1 MEHTNHKLAVSLVTI
16 VAIGGLAAFVLTN
29 SHEAH
34 QGKRTAPLVPTVD
47 VAAESPRAA
56 KLAAARKAEREAAE
70 ARIEQR
76 LAEADREGIA
86 AAEQCLTGLR
96 DLFRQ
101 ARQGSRPFAED
112 ALAFSSKWRLVAD
125 YLPFTPGNLHAEYL
139 KEAFEQHL
147 FSSHQLAQRLEAAIT
162 EFQRTQQDIENRALI
177 DIGADLESLKLQ
189 TVPPP
194 SQQQLQ
200 QRIHDVL
207 EQSVRNVRDDLVAD
221 VVLAVVSGELA
232 PQLVRTIAIRLGI
245 SSTVLGAGASAS
257 WATFGA
263 SAVVGLLVDW
273 IITKIWDWWAD
284 PTGDL
289 AAKIDRQVDQLRFE
303 LLDGPQGLK
312 KTFVAAATTRSELRR
327 KAIRFALKDWAE

>member
-76 LAEADREGIA
+76 LAEAEREGIA
-86 AAEQCLTGLR
+86 AAEQCLTRLR

-139 KEAFEQHL
+139 REAFEQHL
-147 FSSHQLAQRLEAAIT
+147 FSSHQLGQRLEAAIT

-207 EQSVRNVRDDLVAD
+207 EQFVPSP
-221 VVLAVVSGELA
+221 SGWGFRRPCSEQGPARRGQPLA
-232 PQLVRTIAIRLGI
+232 PPRWLGYWSIGLSPKSGTGGLIRPAIWLPR
-245 SSTVLGAGASAS
+245 STV
-257 WATFGA
+257 
-263 SAVVGLLVDW
+263 
-273 IITKIWDWWAD
+273 
-284 PTGDL
+284 
-289 AAKIDRQVDQLRFE
+289 R
-303 LLDGPQGLK
+303 
-312 KTFVAAATTRSELRR
+312 
-327 KAIRFALKDWAE
+327 